1 MRLLLE
7 FFKEGIIGL
16 YFFLKVAFVLFVY
29 RSGSIVSSSIHQ
41 YRKESVTILE
51 KAEDEE
57 DEQTVGLPDTVL
69 LLPPQSPA
77 SNLPEVK
84 TWVDESAVVEPD
96 VVSGTKPIPRR
107 LSATTNLGK
116 SAMFSCVLNHYLDV
130 LIYPRGG
137 AVPKS
142 VLFYN

>member
-1 MRLLLE
+1 MLHLQ
-7 FFKEGIIGL
+7 FF
-16 YFFLKVAFVLFVY
+16 Y
-29 RSGSIVSSSIHQ
+29 RSGSIVSSSAQ
-41 YRKESVTILE
+41 WRKESVTILE

-84 TWVDESAVVEPD
+84 TWVDESAVVEVD
-96 VVSGTKPIPRR
+96 QVVPSGTNKQIPRR

-116 SAMFSCVLNHYLDV
+116 F
-130 LIYPRGG
+130 
-137 AVPKS
+137 
-142 VLFYN
+142 

>member
-1 MRLLLE
+1 MRRLLE

-16 YFFLKVAFVLFVY
+16 IFFLKVAFVLFVY

-57 DEQTVGLPDTVL
+57 DEQQQQQTYGSGLPDTVL
-69 LLPPQSPA
+69 LLPPQSLSSTA
-77 SNLPEVK
+77 SILPEVK
-84 TWVDESAVVEPD
+84 TWVDESAVVEVD
-96 VVSGTKPIPRR
+96 QVVPSGTNKQIPRR

-116 SAMFSCVLNHYLDV
+116 F
-130 LIYPRGG
+130 
-137 AVPKS
+137 
-142 VLFYN
+142 

>member
-57 DEQTVGLPDTVL
+57 DEQQQQQQTYGSGLPDTVL
-69 LLPPQSPA
+69 LLPPQSSSSTA
-77 SNLPEVK
+77 SILPEVK
-84 TWVDESAVVEPD
+84 TWVDESAVVEVD
-96 VVSGTKPIPRR
+96 QVVPSGTNKQIPRR

-116 SAMFSCVLNHYLDV
+116 F
-130 LIYPRGG
+130 
-137 AVPKS
+137 
-142 VLFYN
+142 

>member
-1 MRLLLE
+1 MFIFLGRSHTSNKVCTT
-7 FFKEGIIGL
+7 FNIIFIKKCYIFTI
-16 YFFLKVAFVLFVY
+16 YFY

-51 KAEDEE
+51 NAEDEE
-57 DEQTVGLPDTVL
+57 NEQQTSGSGLPDPVL

-84 TWVDESAVVEPD
+84 TWVDNSAVEVD
-96 VVSGTKPIPRR
+96 QVGSGGTNKPIPRR

-116 SAMFSCVLNHYLDV
+116 FRA
-130 LIYPRGG
+130 I
-137 AVPKS
+137 
-142 VLFYN
+142 